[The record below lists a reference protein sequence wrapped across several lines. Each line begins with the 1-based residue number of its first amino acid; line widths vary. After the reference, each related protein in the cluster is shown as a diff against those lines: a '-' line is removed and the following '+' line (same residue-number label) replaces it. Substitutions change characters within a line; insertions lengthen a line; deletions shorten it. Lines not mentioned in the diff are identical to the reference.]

1 MKKKILT
8 VIAAAMAMAAMLAG
22 CGTNYTV
29 KLTDTNPVKVE
40 LGTELSTDVRD
51 YITVMEGDE
60 AISDGEVFEDI
71 VLDTANID
79 INTTGTY
86 TLVITYKDNQLV
98 IPVIVED
105 TIAPEILVEDIT
117 VAAGEEITV
126 DKYVSVSDLQ
136 EVTTMFVL
144 SDGSRTDKFTFDG
157 TPVDVTVEAV
167 DASGNKA
174 EAVMKVNLLDTKA
187 PVITVEDVT
196 ITVGDKFDPMANVTA
211 VDDVD
216 GDVADRIVI
225 TGEADTEKEGTY
237 TLTYT
242 VKDAAGNEA
251 SAERTVTVVKKSTPK
266 KGGNSGNGTTGS
278 AGSTGNA
285 AGGNTTAPAGSTG
298 NAQAPAPTPDAPAA
312 GGNTGSTGSGGN
324 SSTPPAQM
332 DPIQLHPDIQDIIDK
347 GGSTQEI
354 WDSVDW
360 DNPEII

>member
-1 MKKKILT
+1 MKKRILT
-8 VIAAAMAMAAMLAG
+8 AIVATMAMAAMITG

-60 AISDGEVFEDI
+60 AVSDGEVFNDI

-126 DKYVSVSDLQ
+126 DKYVSVSDAQ

-144 SDGSRTDKFTFDG
+144 SDGSRADEFTFDG

-174 EAVMKVNLLDTKA
+174 EAVMKVNLLDTEA

-196 ITVGDKFDPMANVTA
+196 INVGDKFDPMANVTA

-225 TGEADTEKEGTY
+225 TGEADTAKEGAY

-251 SAERTVTVVKKSTPK
+251 SAERTVTVVKKSTTK
-266 KGGNSGNGTTGS
+266 KGGNSGNGTTGN
-278 AGSTGNA
+278 TGNA
-285 AGGNTTAPAGSTG
+285 AGGNTAAPTGSTG
-298 NAQAPAPTPDAPAA
+298 NAQTPATGTPAA
-312 GGNTGSTGSGGN
+312 GGNTGNGGN
-324 SSTPPAQM
+324 SSTPPANVG
-332 DPIQLHPDIQDIIDK
+332 PIQTHPDIQDIIDK
-347 GGSTQEI
+347 GGNAEDI
-354 WDSVDW
+354 WDLGDW
-360 DNPEII
+360 DNVQEL

>member
-1 MKKKILT
+1 MKKRNIVKAI
-8 VIAAAMAMAAMLAG
+8 VAAMAMAAMLAG

-51 YITVMEGDE
+51 YITVMEGEE
-60 AISDGEVFEDI
+60 AVNDGEVFNDI
-71 VLDTANID
+71 VLDTGNID
-79 INTTGTY
+79 INTPGTY

-105 TIAPEILVEDIT
+105 TTAPEILVEDIT
-117 VAAGEEITV
+117 VEAGEEITIG
-126 DKYVSVSDLQ
+126 KYVSVSDAQ

-144 SDGSRTDKFTFDG
+144 SDGSRADKFIFDG
-157 TPVDVTVEAV
+157 TPLDVTVEAV

-174 EAVMKVNLLDTKA
+174 EAAMKVNVLDTEA
-187 PVITVEDVT
+187 PVITAEDVT
-196 ITVGDKFDPMANVTA
+196 INVGDEFDPTAGVTA

-216 GDVADRIVI
+216 GDVSERIVI

-251 SAERTVTVVKKSTPK
+251 SLERTVTVIKKSTTK
-266 KGGNSGNGTTGS
+266 KGGNSGNGSTN
-278 AGSTGNA
+278 STGTA
-285 AGGNTTAPAGSTG
+285 AGGSSAPAGSTG
-298 NAQAPAPTPDAPAA
+298 GNAQTPAPTPAPDTPA
-312 GGNTGSTGSGGN
+312 GGNTGNTGNGGN

-332 DPIQLHPDIQDIIDK
+332 DPTIQMHPDIQDTINK
-347 GGSTQEI
+347 GGDPLDDVN
-354 WDSVDW
+354 WDDAVD
-360 DNPEII
+360 I

>member
-1 MKKKILT
+1 MKKRNIVKAI
-8 VIAAAMAMAAMLAG
+8 VAAMAMAAMLAG

-51 YITVMEGDE
+51 YITVMEGEE
-60 AISDGEVFEDI
+60 AVNDGEVFNDI
-71 VLDTANID
+71 VLDTGNID
-79 INTTGTY
+79 INTPGTY

-105 TIAPEILVEDIT
+105 TTAPEILVEDIT
-117 VAAGEEITV
+117 VEAGEEITIG
-126 DKYVSVSDLQ
+126 KYVSVSDAQ
-136 EVTTMFVL
+136 EVTAMFVL
-144 SDGSRTDKFTFDG
+144 SDGSRADKFIFDG
-157 TPVDVTVEAV
+157 TPLDVTVEAV

-174 EAVMKVNLLDTKA
+174 EAAMKVNVLDTEA
-187 PVITVEDVT
+187 PVITAEDVT
-196 ITVGDKFDPMANVTA
+196 INVGDEFDPMAGVTA

-216 GDVADRIVI
+216 GDVAERIVI

-251 SAERTVTVVKKSTPK
+251 SLERTVTVIKKSTTK
-266 KGGNSGNGTTGS
+266 KGGNSGNGSTN
-278 AGSTGNA
+278 STGT
-285 AGGNTTAPAGSTG
+285 AGGSSAPAGSTG
-298 NAQAPAPTPDAPAA
+298 GNAQTPAPAPTPAPDTPA
-312 GGNTGSTGSGGN
+312 GGNTGNTGGGGN

-332 DPIQLHPDIQDIIDK
+332 DPTIQMDPGLKEIIDG
-347 GGSTQEI
+347 GGSPF
-354 WDSVDW
+354 DGVDW

>member
-1 MKKKILT
+1 MKKKIYT
-8 VIAAAMAMAAMLAG
+8 AVAATMAMAAMITG

-60 AISDGEVFEDI
+60 TVNDGEVFEDI
-71 VLDTANID
+71 ALDTSNID

-105 TIAPEILVEDIT
+105 TVAPEILVEDIT
-117 VAAGEEITV
+117 VAAGEEVTV
-126 DKYVSVSDLQ
+126 DKYVSVSDAQ

-167 DASGNKA
+167 DASGNKT
-174 EAVMKVNLLDTKA
+174 EAVMKVNLLDTEA

-196 ITVGDKFDPMANVTA
+196 ITVGDKFDPMADVTA

-216 GDVADRIVI
+216 GDVADRLVI
-225 TGEADTEKEGTY
+225 TGEADTEKEGAY

-251 SAERTVTVVKKSTPK
+251 SAERTVTVVKKSTTK
-266 KGGNSGNGTTGS
+266 KGGNSGNGTTGN
-278 AGSTGNA
+278 T
-285 AGGNTTAPAGSTG
+285 AGGNATAPAGSTG
-298 NAQAPAPTPDAPAA
+298 NAQAPAPNAPAA
-312 GGNTGSTGSGGN
+312 GGNTGSGGN
-324 SSTPPAQM
+324 SSTPPSNVG
-332 DPIQLHPDIQDIIDK
+332 PIQVDPGLQEIIDGGGTLQDI
-347 GGSTQEI
+347 
-354 WDSVDW
+354 WDQGDW
-360 DNPEII
+360 DNVNEI